1 MPSHGSAALAFEAGV
16 GKCRRRLGSTH
27 QAGLGPIVEYRL
39 ATGPEVL
46 NDPVFGE
53 VYQWA
58 IPKLQLSRTVLQR
71 DLF

>member
-1 MPSHGSAALAFEAGV
+1 MEGNLLQSGLA
-16 GKCRRRLGSTH
+16 CDRRRAVPLRGGK
-27 QAGLGPIVEYRL
+27 AGLGPIFGNRL

-46 NDPVFGE
+46 NDPFFGE